1 MDGATLSLL
10 NTTSSAAV
18 VSVSTSKDKVL
29 AALESLVEEV
39 NNLASQLATLTE
51 RGLNGGERGALASES
66 TVRAISDRL
75 KKITTEP
82 IFGYG
87 ENPVYLAN
95 LGVSTTKTG
104 GLKINE
110 RTFDLAFKDDPQALT
125 SLYSG
130 NPGIPISPGIA
141 KNPATKDVA
150 RLTDVEAV
158 KDVSFHVNQGE
169 IFSILGPN
177 GAGKS
182 TTILM
187 LTTLLRVTSG
197 SGTIFGLDVEKED
210 RNVREKI
217 GIALQDTGL
226 DNLLTG
232 RELFFTT
239 ARLWGFSKTDAETRT
254 SELLELV
261 GLEEA
266 ADRRVKTYSGG
277 MKRRLDLGLSLVH
290 KPDVLFLDEPTTGLD
305 PGSRRVLWDEIKRLR
320 DGGVTIIL
328 TTQYLE
334 EADELADR
342 ISIIDNGLVAAEG
355 TPDELKALI
364 GGDVITFTFNSD
376 NDVKKAQQLIE
387 NSETEKNQLRV
398 TVENGAEKIPDL
410 LKNLSKN
417 KLEAVS
423 VTANK
428 PSLDDVFLEVTGYRL
443 EGATEEEGLKEEV
456 SENE

>member
-1 MDGATLSLL
+1 MF
-10 NTTSSAAV
+10 AV
-18 VSVSTSKDKVL
+18 EAKNLKKTFKSKD
-29 AALESLVEEV
+29 
-39 NNLASQLATLTE
+39 
-51 RGLNGGERGALASES
+51 G
-66 TVRAISDRL
+66 
-75 KKITTEP
+75 
-82 IFGYG
+82 
-87 ENPVYLAN
+87 
-95 LGVSTTKTG
+95 
-104 GLKINE
+104 
-110 RTFDLAFKDDPQALT
+110 
-125 SLYSG
+125 
-130 NPGIPISPGIA
+130 
-141 KNPATKDVA
+141 
-150 RLTDVEAV
+150 DVEAV

-187 LTTLLRVTSG
+187 LTTLLRVSSG

-254 SELLELV
+254 SELLQLV

-376 NDVKKAQQLIE
+376 NEVKKAQQLIE

-410 LKNLSKN
+410 LKHLSNN
-417 KLEAVS
+417 KLEVVS

-428 PSLDDVFLEVTGYRL
+428 PSLDDVFLQVTGYRL
-443 EGATEEEGLKEEV
+443 EGAAEEEKLEEEV

>member
-1 MDGATLSLL
+1 MF
-10 NTTSSAAV
+10 AV
-18 VSVSTSKDKVL
+18 EAKNLKKTFKSKD
-29 AALESLVEEV
+29 
-39 NNLASQLATLTE
+39 
-51 RGLNGGERGALASES
+51 G
-66 TVRAISDRL
+66 
-75 KKITTEP
+75 
-82 IFGYG
+82 
-87 ENPVYLAN
+87 
-95 LGVSTTKTG
+95 
-104 GLKINE
+104 
-110 RTFDLAFKDDPQALT
+110 
-125 SLYSG
+125 
-130 NPGIPISPGIA
+130 
-141 KNPATKDVA
+141 
-150 RLTDVEAV
+150 DVEAV

-364 GGDVITFTFNSD
+364 GGDVITFTINSD

>member
-1 MDGATLSLL
+1 MF
-10 NTTSSAAV
+10 AV
-18 VSVSTSKDKVL
+18 EAKNLKKTFKSKD
-29 AALESLVEEV
+29 
-39 NNLASQLATLTE
+39 
-51 RGLNGGERGALASES
+51 G
-66 TVRAISDRL
+66 
-75 KKITTEP
+75 
-82 IFGYG
+82 
-87 ENPVYLAN
+87 
-95 LGVSTTKTG
+95 
-104 GLKINE
+104 
-110 RTFDLAFKDDPQALT
+110 
-125 SLYSG
+125 
-130 NPGIPISPGIA
+130 
-141 KNPATKDVA
+141 
-150 RLTDVEAV
+150 DVEAV

-210 RNVREKI
+210 KNVREKI

-254 SELLELV
+254 SELLKLV

-364 GGDVITFTFNSD
+364 GGDVITFIFNSD
-376 NDVKKAQQLIE
+376 NEAKKGQQLIE

-410 LKNLSKN
+410 LKHLSNN
-417 KLEAVS
+417 KLEVVS

-428 PSLDDVFLEVTGYRL
+428 PSLDDVFLQVTGYRL
-443 EGATEEEGLKEEV
+443 EGAEEEEKLEEEM